1 MKKLVT
7 ICAASIFF
15 MVQAVSA
22 TTTTITALPV
32 ANSIGSTDYASGFAQ
47 GSWQANATD
56 AGQKSEYYV
65 DTQTLFGR
73 SDVTI
78 GELSNIS
85 YFTKKDATHAADPR
99 DWYIVIYT
107 QEDDT
112 LSPHGSWY
120 GNRINSEPYFSE
132 SIVETAGTWTQW
144 VTGANQNNR
153 LRFFDS
159 TGGYFGS
166 YTDGFL
172 SDLTS
177 NAAYINQKILC
188 FSVQTGSAWANG
200 FTGLV
205 DGLSVQLTDGSI
217 GQVNMVP
224 EPATV
229 FILGLG
235 ALSLIRKKRV

>member
-1 MKKLVT
+1 MKKLIT
-7 ICAASIFF
+7 ICAIVM
-15 MVQAVSA
+15 MVSSMVSA

-32 ANSIGSTDYASGFAQ
+32 ANSIGSTDYASGFAP
-47 GSWQANATD
+47 GSWQGNATV

-65 DTQTLFGR
+65 SPQTLFGITG
-73 SDVTI
+73 DVTI
-78 GELSNIS
+78 GQLSSIS
-85 YFTKKDATHAADPR
+85 YWTEKATDHITVPG
-99 DWYIVIYT
+99 DWFIIIYT
-107 QEDDT
+107 QKDDT

-120 GNRINSEPYFSE
+120 GNRINSEPYFSQNLT
-132 SIVETAGTWTQW
+132 ETAGTWTQW
-144 VTGANQNNR
+144 VTGGPSNK

-177 NAAYINQKILC
+177 NAAYKDQKILC
-188 FSVQTGSAWANG
+188 FSVQTGSGWANG

-205 DGLSVQLTDGSI
+205 DGLSITRTNGDV

-229 FILGLG
+229 ALLGLG
-235 ALSLIRKKRV
+235 ALSLLRRKR